1 MRKRRKLQGTRRAGL
16 IAAAILVFGYAT
28 IDAPSTT
35 NLSWADEAT
44 ESSSVD
50 STLVARLQTDDEH
63 RGEKQS
69 EYVRALSELELGLQ
83 ELGLVNVLD
92 VDPTLLV
99 ELKYASEDNFMGADV
114 YGDLRTAFLR
124 PSAAQ
129 KLKKAHDLLKERHPE
144 LRLLIADGFRPR
156 RVQHRMWE
164 IVRDTPMQPYVANP
178 HSGSIH
184 NYGAAVDLTLALADG
199 TRLDMGTP
207 IDHFG
212 ILAQPREEQRFLRE
226 GKLTEEQVANRLILR
241 EVMTAAGFI
250 HLPIEWWHFDAF
262 DRATVRSRYEI
273 ID

>member
-1 MRKRRKLQGTRRAGL
+1 MEKVSPQEEP
-16 IAAAILVFGYAT
+16 IL
-28 IDAPSTT
+28 
-35 NLSWADEAT
+35 L
-44 ESSSVD
+44 
-50 STLVARLQTDDEH
+50 ARLQTDDEH
-63 RGEKQS
+63 LLGTQKDFERT
-69 EYVRALSELELGLQ
+69 LSELEIGLLH
-83 ELGLVNVLD
+83 LGLVNIRD

-99 ELKYASEDNFMGADV
+99 ELKYASTDNFMMADV
-114 YGDLRTAFLR
+114 YGEMRNCFLR

-129 KLKKAHDLLKERHPE
+129 MLKEAHDLLKERHPE

-164 IVRDTPMQPYVANP
+164 IVKDTPMQPYVANP

-212 ILAQPREEQRFLRE
+212 ILAQPRLEERFLRE
-226 GKLTEEQVANRLILR
+226 GKLTQEQVANRLLLR

-250 HLPIEWWHFDAF
+250 QLPIEWWHFDAF
-262 DRATVRSRYEI
+262 DRQTVRSRYEI

>member
-1 MRKRRKLQGTRRAGL
+1 MRKRRKLQGIRRAGV
-16 IAAAILVFGYAT
+16 IAAAVMFFGYAT
-28 IDAPSTT
+28 IDGPPSPD
-35 NLSWADEAT
+35 LSWAGET
-44 ESSSVD
+44 SEGSTD
-50 STLVARLQTDDEH
+50 SIQLARLQSDDEH
-63 RGEKQS
+63 HVDTKR

-83 ELGLVNVLD
+83 ALGLVNILD
-92 VDPTLLV
+92 VDPTLIV
-99 ELKYASEDNFMGADV
+99 ELKYASEDNFMGADA

-129 KLKKAHDLLKERHPE
+129 MLKEAHDLLKERHPE
-144 LRLLIADGFRPR
+144 LRLLVADAFRPR

-164 IVRDTPMQPYVANP
+164 IVKDTPMQPYVANP

-184 NYGAAVDLTLALADG
+184 NHGAAVDLTLAYADG

-226 GKLTEEQVANRLILR
+226 GKLTQEQVANRLLLR

-250 HLPIEWWHFDAF
+250 QLPIEWWHFDAF
-262 DRATVRSRYEI
+262 DRPTVRARYEI